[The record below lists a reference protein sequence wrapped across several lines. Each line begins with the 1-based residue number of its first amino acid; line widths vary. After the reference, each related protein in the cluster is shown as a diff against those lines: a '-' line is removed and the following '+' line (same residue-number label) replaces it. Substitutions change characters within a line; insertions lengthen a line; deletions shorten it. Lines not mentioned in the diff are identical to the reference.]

1 MVKKEKR
8 LTLLPQN
15 TAQVRTLYLQKPRD
29 FEGLISGYT
38 NIRAISYVAS
48 PSFVLSIFEKY
59 GFKSMQLLV
68 GENIS
73 INHYKK
79 DLENKQIDLIQKM
92 MHLVRDQKLIVYF
105 PKNKTIHSKFYILS
119 RGDDHRVIVGSAN
132 FSETARKALKQ
143 HNYVVYWDLKTKDS
157 LLETFNQDFEAH
169 LKNSVLFLDDLIK
182 LVDNRDEPEEAII
195 RTWISQDVGE
205 IKDIIESEASRVFTD
220 LTRQA
225 LKSIEENDAKD
236 QEEIPGGDHEKGE
249 IRVIIP
255 SDIRTREGVEKKL
268 QPLNPSVVDSQ
279 LRLRADVFSDYV
291 RKTCGVP
298 LMGVEKKF
306 RKVYLHMGSHQD
318 ILSLPP
324 EKRAEVGPGLEY
336 IEKYI
341 ESYRLGECLDYNK
354 IQMNVFE
361 ALLYVLSAPFAH
373 EFKTL
378 KKQVDMYS
386 RGPGYLYLYGP
397 SFNGKTNFLRFCL
410 KLITGQNTEPIS
422 QEYFNKSG
430 IMGAR
435 TFCTVF
441 PLMFDDV
448 NIGSNPTMEK
458 VLKNY
463 WEVWWTQDHPCPQ
476 IIMTTNKPNPPEWAK
491 TRIKRIN
498 FDVKFDQKNILACE
512 TLNQILNT
520 RCDFFKFF
528 AWKYLDKMNEPIDSI
543 KQHLLVDEL
552 SLARIVFK
560 ELYDLSGRPV
570 PDYFPAIP
578 ADSVYDTDK
587 MEWLE
592 LFEAGVLSQEQQ
604 ANKVMVQADKNLAT
618 YEVEKFLACLPQGVK
633 AKRSGHAIIIEGK
646 DKYLEWLDQTK
657 KKRGFWQNI
666 MSKFT
671 HPRSARFD

>member
-1 MVKKEKR
+1 MAKKEKR
-8 LTLLPQN
+8 LPLLFQTGVEP
-15 TAQVRTLYLQKPRD
+15 RTLYLQKPGD
-29 FEGLISGYT
+29 FDKLISGYKS
-38 NIRAISYVAS
+38 IRAISYVAS

-59 GFKSMQLLV
+59 GFENMQLLV

-79 DLENKQIDLIQKM
+79 DLENKQVDLIQKM
-92 MHLVRDQKLIVYF
+92 MHLVRDEKLTVYF
-105 PKNKTIHSKFYILS
+105 PKNKTIHSKFYILTK
-119 RGDDHRVIVGSAN
+119 GDSHRVIVGSAN
-132 FSETARKALKQ
+132 FSETAKKALKQ
-143 HNYVVYWDLKTKDS
+143 HNYVVYWDLKTTNS
-157 LLETFNQDFEAH
+157 LLETFNRDFAAH

-182 LVDNRDEPEEAII
+182 LVDNRDEPEEKII

-205 IKDIIESEASRVFTD
+205 IKDIIESETSRVFTD

-225 LKSIEENDAKD
+225 LKSIEENDAQD
-236 QEEIPGGDHEKGE
+236 QEEVQGSDLEKGD

-279 LRLRADVFSDYV
+279 LRLKADVFSDYV

-298 LMGVEKKF
+298 LMGVEKQS
-306 RKVYLHMGSHQD
+306 RKVYLHMGNHQD
-318 ILSLPP
+318 ILSMPP
-324 EKRAEVGPGLEY
+324 ENRDKVDLGLEY

-361 ALLYVLSAPFAH
+361 AILYVLSAPFAH
-373 EFKTL
+373 EFKIL

-410 KLITGQNTEPIS
+410 KLVTGQNTEPIS

-430 IMGAR
+430 IMSAR
-435 TFCTVF
+435 TFSTVF

-463 WEVWWTQDHPCPQ
+463 WEVWWSPDLPSPQ

-512 TLNQILNT
+512 TLNRILNT
-520 RCDFFKFF
+520 RCDFFRFF
-528 AWKYLDKMNEPIDSI
+528 AWKYLDKMNEPLDYM
-543 KQHLLVDEL
+543 KKHLLVDEL

-560 ELYDLSGRPV
+560 ELYEFAERDLPG
-570 PDYFPAIP
+570 YFPGIP
-578 ADSVYDTDK
+578 ADSVYDADK

-592 LFEAGVLSQEQQ
+592 LFEAGVLTQEEQ

-618 YEVEKFLACLPQGVK
+618 YEVEKFMAYLPQGVK
-633 AKRSGHAIIIEGK
+633 AKRSGHAIIIEGRE
-646 DKYLEWLDQTK
+646 KYLEWMNQ
-657 KKRGFWQNI
+657 KKREKKFWKNI
-666 MSKFT
+666 LKKFT
-671 HPRSARFD
+671 HPLSG